1 MGIKKDIVA
10 VIGKYTDAQGNEKKR
25 YLKIGA
31 IMETRNGEMI
41 KMDSVPVGWD
51 GWAYLNDP
59 RSEGDRPQQATQG
72 RRGGG
77 DSSRGP
83 SNSPPPSDDFADDD
97 IPF

>member
-10 VIGKYTDAQGNEKKR
+10 VIGTYTDAQGNEKKR

-59 RSEGDRPQQATQG
+59 RSEGDRPQQRTQGQG
-72 RRGGG
+72 RRSGGAQ
-77 DSSRGP
+77 P
-83 SNSPPPSDDFADDD
+83 SPRLADADDFADDS